1 MVSARAASGM
11 TNKPAKVLVN
21 EDSREFIKG
30 HGIRQMAVLSEYNRN
45 YSCGNINGKF
55 PKQESRIH

>member
-1 MVSARAASGM
+1 M

-30 HGIRQMAVLSEYNRN
+30 HGMRQMAVLSEYNRN
-45 YSCGNINGKF
+45 YSCENINGKF